1 MNKIDLPAANPE
13 RVAHEIENMVGIPAA
28 EVIGISAKTGMNV
41 DLVLDAVIEKIPS
54 PTAITVPDI
63 SAKALIFDSVYD
75 SYRGVVVY
83 VKVLDG
89 SFRIGD
95 MVHLPYSEKSFALTE
110 VGHLKPCYHKDAV
123 LSSGQIGYLCTGQKS
138 VRDAKI
144 GDTVIQLDGKIVGP

>member
-1 MNKIDLPAANPE
+1 
-13 RVAHEIENMVGIPAA
+13 
-28 EVIGISAKTGMNV
+28 IGISAKTGMNV